1 MRIKFVRVILEGG
14 VLLQSMYAN
23 GNHGLRREKVLKAL
37 CDLTQMVVHK
47 ALRSENKIGFSAN
60 ELADELC
67 LERSNVSKE
76 LNVMVRDHKAIK
88 IAGKPVLYLALQ
100 PLEEAY
106 KVHLTANVFR
116 SYGELKTLLGKDASQ
131 IETKETPSSAPS
143 YAKAEAKSMGEENE
157 GVFENIIGLH
167 EDLALQLKQA
177 KAAILYPPNGLHTL
191 LTGPTG
197 SGKTT
202 FAGIMYKYAIEI
214 GKLPR
219 NAPFVIFN
227 CADYAENSQLLISH
241 LFGHVKGAYTG
252 ADREKKGLID
262 QANGGILFLDEIHRL
277 PPEGQEMLF
286 SMLDHSRYRRLGET
300 ESTHFASI
308 MMIAAT
314 TENPQTAMLAT
325 FLRRIPLTIML
336 PGLSDRP
343 LKVRMELICR
353 FFREESV
360 KIKLPLIV
368 SKEVLKVLLLY
379 QCRGNIGQLRND
391 IQLICASA
399 FVECITGQQS
409 EVSIK
414 LSQLSDHL
422 REGWFSIEGKRQEI
436 MQSFNLNDC
445 ETITFNGMKNTSVD
459 HLHDIFLYDT
469 HQSNEDFYGFIL
481 EKAQA
486 LYHKGLS
493 AEQIKTNLN
502 AQLKNHRTGQKP
514 RESKLQIDKEI
525 LSKIVTPQIVGI
537 VEVQLKSEESLFGSL
552 IDSKMI
558 YSIALHIETL
568 LERLQHKEMILYPN
582 VAQIAQKYPREY
594 QVAKNMAE
602 KIEEELSITI
612 PCDEVAFISS
622 LLYAMNKEEGRPI
635 QVLVMAHGHSTASNM
650 VEVAKLLLG
659 YDCLHAL
666 DMPME
671 AKVEV
676 ILAQA
681 IATVKRV
688 DRGSG
693 VLLLVDMGSLATFS
707 EIITKETGIPT
718 RTIRM
723 VSTPMVIEA
732 ARKAML
738 PNMTLEELEE
748 SVIQISPF
756 IGGRVKAGIPETIA
770 VPEQELEGITELQPG
785 FMPKV
790 LEMLEGVL
798 AFLNVKKAAK
808 VLAEAL
814 RNIAKDYVKQVDDTI
829 YIKFLFHGACMIER
843 MVRNEPLPYA
853 KFQEVKNSRPDLF
866 AVVKKHIEVVEE
878 SFGISVADSE
888 LAYIVEMLHIHFD
901 QQSLENSNV
910 G

>member
-1 MRIKFVRVILEGG
+1 MH
-14 VLLQSMYAN
+14 AN
-23 GNHGLRREKVLKAL
+23 ENHGLRKDKVLKVL
-37 CDLTQMVVHK
+37 CDLTQMV
-47 ALRSENKIGFSAN
+47 ARQAPLSEHRIGFSAN
-60 ELADELC
+60 ELAGELR

-76 LNVMVRDHKAIK
+76 LNEMVRQNKAIK
-88 IAGKPVLYLALQ
+88 IAGKPVLYLALR

-106 KVHLTANVFR
+106 QVHLTTTVFQNFC
-116 SYGELKTLLGKDASQ
+116 ELKTLLEKVVLQ
-131 IETKETPSSAPS
+131 IEPREMPKPVPI
-143 YAKAEAKSMGEENE
+143 YAKLETSTMGEEND

-300 ESTHFASI
+300 ESTRCASI

-336 PGLSDRP
+336 PGLSERP

-399 FVECITGQQS
+399 FVECITGQQR

-414 LSQLSDHL
+414 LSQLSDHM
-422 REGWFSIEGKRQEI
+422 REGWFSIDEKRQEI

-445 ETITFNGMKNTSVD
+445 ETITFNGTENMPVD
-459 HLHDIFLYDT
+459 HLHDIFLYDAY
-469 HQSNEDFYGFIL
+469 QGDEDFYGFIL
-481 EKAQA
+481 EKAQT
-486 LYHKGLS
+486 LYHKGL
-493 AEQIKTNLN
+493 AADQIKANLN
-502 AQLKNHRTGQKP
+502 AQLKNHRTGYKA
-514 RESKLQIDKEI
+514 RESKLQIDKEV
-525 LSKIVTPQIVGI
+525 LSKIVTPQIVQI
-537 VEVQLKSEESLFGSL
+537 VETQLKSEEALFGSL

-568 LERLQHKEMILYPN
+568 LERLQHKETIIYPN
-582 VAQIAQKYPREY
+582 IAQIAEKYPREY
-594 QVAKNMAE
+594 QVAEKMAE
-602 KIEEELSITI
+602 KIEQELSVAI
-612 PCDEVAFISS
+612 PRDEVAFVSS
-622 LLYAMNKEEGRPI
+622 LLYAMNKEEGQPI

-688 DRGSG
+688 NRGSG

-707 EIITKETGIPT
+707 EIITKQTGIPT

-738 PNMTLEELEE
+738 PNMTLKELEE

-756 IGGRVKAGIPETIA
+756 IGGRVKAGIGEAVAAPEA
-770 VPEQELEGITELQPG
+770 QAEQMKELQPE
-785 FMPKV
+785 FMTKV

-798 AFLNVKKAAK
+798 AFLNVKKAAS
-808 VLAEAL
+808 VLGEAL
-814 RNIAKDYVKQVDDTI
+814 QAIANDCAKQVDDTI

-843 MVRNEPLPYA
+843 MVRSEPLPYA
-853 KFQEVKNSRPDLF
+853 KFQEVKNSRPGLF
-866 AVVKKHIEVVEE
+866 AVVKKHVEVVEE
-878 SFGISVADSE
+878 SFGISIADSE
-888 LAYIVEMLHIHFD
+888 LAYIVEMLYLHFY
-901 QQSLENSNV
+901 QQSLEPGHV